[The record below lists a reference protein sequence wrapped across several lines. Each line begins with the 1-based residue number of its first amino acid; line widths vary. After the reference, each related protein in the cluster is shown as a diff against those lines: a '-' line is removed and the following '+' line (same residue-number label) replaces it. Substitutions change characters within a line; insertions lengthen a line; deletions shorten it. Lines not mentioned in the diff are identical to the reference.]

1 MPRPDGQRLLF
12 TPARR
17 SYRGVTVDDPAG
29 ARACPAARA
38 ASLAVPVR
46 IEYALTPLGTSLMSA
61 VNALKTWAEK
71 HIDEIETARAAYDQ
85 AAV

>member
-1 MPRPDGQRLLF
+1 
-12 TPARR
+12 
-17 SYRGVTVDDPAG
+17 
-29 ARACPAARA
+29 
-38 ASLAVPVR
+38 
-46 IEYALTPLGTSLMSA
+46 MSA